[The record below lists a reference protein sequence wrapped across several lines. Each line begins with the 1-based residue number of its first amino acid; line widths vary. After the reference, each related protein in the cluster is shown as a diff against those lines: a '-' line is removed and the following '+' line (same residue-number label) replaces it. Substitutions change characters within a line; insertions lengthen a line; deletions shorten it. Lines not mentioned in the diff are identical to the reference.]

1 VRRAFI
7 EHAKQGSKW
16 DFGKMCFGG
25 LRIGDNFGLVLN
37 DFDFLQF
44 ERQRRRLKV
53 IHISISFKNNDRKN
67 EEKN

>member
-1 VRRAFI
+1 
-7 EHAKQGSKW
+7 
-16 DFGKMCFGG
+16 MCFGR

-53 IHISISFKNNDRKN
+53 IHIRISFKNNDRKN